1 MEDLDM
7 GYPTKITDA
16 CEIVDAYDRI
26 KFPTKKSFGQTYADN
41 HIFDEEQSVRWNR
54 EEVQRRN
61 AEVTAKYKAAVDICN
76 KQMEEFWSDVDAYLA
91 NEFRL
96 TLEGAHALRI
106 TAWNCDVV
114 ECDICCFQ
122 TFIEDLFNCHCRI
135 MEGLQK

>member
-1 MEDLDM
+1 M

-16 CEIVDAYDRI
+16 CEIVDAYDCI

-61 AEVTAKYKAAVDICN
+61 TEVTAKYKAAVDLCN

-91 NEFRL
+91 NEFKL
-96 TLEGAHALRI
+96 TLEGAHALRK
-106 TAWNCDVV
+106 TAWNCATV

-122 TFIEDLFNCHCRI
+122 TFIEDLFYCYCRI
-135 MEGLQK
+135 MEGSQK

>member
-1 MEDLDM
+1 M

-16 CEIVDAYDRI
+16 CEIVGAYESI
-26 KFPTKKSFGQTYADN
+26 KFPTKKSFGQTYDYN

-76 KQMEEFWSDVDAYLA
+76 KQMEEFWADVDAYLA
-91 NEFRL
+91 NEFKL
-96 TLEGAHALRI
+96 TLEGATELRK
-106 TAWNCDVV
+106 TAWNCDTV

-122 TFIEDLFNCHCRI
+122 TFIEDLFYCHCRI